1 MLNRKLS
8 LLLAALMIVS
18 MILSAC
24 GSTEPA
30 PAPAAPA
37 AEATKAPEAPA
48 AEAAKPVDGKV
59 TIAYLNKMG
68 DNPWFVDEV
77 AGAKAVADELGVEF
91 FNQDL
96 QFDSNLAMTA
106 MDTYIGKGISGIII
120 VVPDTKI
127 GPAVIEKA
135 QAAGIPLIAVDDTIL
150 DGSGKA
156 APFVGFDAAS
166 AGLKVGELI
175 AEYYQAE
182 GWDKLTGAKIK
193 AVSVEDQD
201 LEVCNLRTEGAT
213 KKLTELGIITDA
225 DIIHLPYDNTAN
237 SGMDAMGP
245 VITANPDVTH
255 WLLYSC
261 NDDGVLGAWRAL
273 QNSGVDAKNVIG
285 VGINGQLA
293 AEEFKKGE
301 PTGLRASLMAQAK
314 EHGGQAVR
322 FIYENVTAGKPI
334 PDVTFIPAAV
344 MTMDNWAELTGQE
357 AESKPADTGK
367 KVSIAYLNKMG
378 DNPWFVDEVAGAKA
392 VADELGVEFFNQD
405 LQFDSNLAMTAMD
418 TYIGKGISGIIIVVP
433 DTKIG
438 PAVIE
443 KAQAAGIPLIA
454 VDDTILDGSGKA
466 APFVGFDAASAG
478 LKVGE
483 LIAEYYQAEGWD
495 KLTGAKIKAVSVED
509 QDLEVCN
516 LRTEGATKKL
526 TELGIITDADIIHLP
541 YDNTANSGM
550 DAMGPVITANPD
562 VTHWLLYSC
571 NDDGVLG
578 AWRAL
583 QNSGV
588 DAKNVIGVGINGQ
601 LAAEEFKK
609 GEPTGLRA
617 SLMAQ
622 AKEHGGQAVRF
633 IYENVTAG
641 KPIPDVTFIPAA
653 VMTMDNWAELTG
665 QK

>member
-1 MLNRKLS
+1 MQTKKGYPFIAFALLVVM
-8 LLLAALMIVS
+8 LLAA
-18 MILSAC
+18 C
-24 GSTEPA
+24 STGTTPQPEAQPA
-30 PAPAAPA
+30 TEAVATEEQAAAPA
-37 AEATKAPEAPA
+37 DDKIS
-48 AEAAKPVDGKV
+48 
-59 TIAYLNKMG
+59 IAYINKMG

-77 AGAKAVADELGVEF
+77 AGAQAKADELGVEF
-91 FNQDL
+91 FNQDV

-106 MDTYIGKGISGIII
+106 MDTYIAKGVDAIVI

-135 QAAGIPLIAVDDTIL
+135 QKAGIPIVAVDDTIL
-150 DGSGKA
+150 DASGIA
-156 APFVGFDAAS
+156 APFVGFDAGS

-175 AEYYQAE
+175 AEFYTTE
-182 GWDKLTGAKIK
+182 GWADNADMVLK

-201 LEVCNLRTEGAT
+201 LEVCNLRTDNAAN
-213 KKLTELGIITDA
+213 KLIELGTITA
-225 DIIHLPYDNTAN
+225 DQIIHLPYDNTAN
-237 SGMDAMGP
+237 SGMDAMAP

-255 WLLYSC
+255 WLLFSC

-273 QNSGVDAKNVIG
+273 QNDGVSADNVIG

-314 EHGGQAVR
+314 GHGATSIQE
-322 FIYENVTAGKPI
+322 IYDFLTQGTPI
-334 PDVTFIPAAV
+334 PDITFIDAAV
-344 MTMDNWAELTGQE
+344 MTPENWQELTGQE
-357 AESKPADTGK
+357 AETAAEEKPAVDMDI
-367 KVSIAYLNKMG
+367 SIAYINKMG
-378 DNPWFVDEVAGAKA
+378 DNPWFVDEVAGAQAK
-392 VADELGVEFFNQD
+392 ADELGVEFFNQD
-405 LQFDSNLAMTAMD
+405 VQFDSNLAMTAMD
-418 TYIGKGISGIIIVVP
+418 TYIAKGVDAIVIVVP

-443 KAQAAGIPLIA
+443 KAQKAGIPIVA
-454 VDDTILDGSGKA
+454 VDDTILDASGIA
-466 APFVGFDAASAG
+466 APFVGFDAGSAG

-483 LIAEYYQAEGWD
+483 LIAEFYTTEGWAD
-495 KLTGAKIKAVSVED
+495 NADMVLKAVSVED

-516 LRTEGATKKL
+516 LRTDNAANKL
-526 TELGIITDADIIHLP
+526 IELGTITADQIIHLP

-550 DAMGPVITANPD
+550 DAMAPVITANPD
-562 VTHWLLYSC
+562 VTHWLLFSC

-583 QNSGV
+583 QNDGV
-588 DAKNVIGVGINGQ
+588 SADNVIGVGINGQ

-622 AKEHGGQAVRF
+622 AKGHGATSIQE
-633 IYENVTAG
+633 IYDFLTQG
-641 KPIPDVTFIPAA
+641 TPIPDITFIDAA
-653 VMTMDNWAELTG
+653 VMTPENWQELTG
-665 QK
+665 QE

>member
-37 AEATKAPEAPA
+37 AEATKAPA
-48 AEAAKPVDGKV
+48 AEPTKAPDSAMPADDGKV
-59 TIAYLNKMG
+59 LIAYLNKMG

-150 DGSGKA
+150 DANGKA

-175 AEYYQAE
+175 AEYYKAE

-201 LEVCNLRTEGAT
+201 LEVCNLRTDGAT
-213 KKLTELGIITDA
+213 KKLKELGIITDA

-237 SGMDAMGP
+237 SGMDAMAP
-245 VITANPDVTH
+245 VITANPGVTN

-301 PTGLRASLMAQAK
+301 PSGLRASLMAQAK

-344 MTMDNWAELTGQE
+344 MTA
-357 AESKPADTGK
+357 
-367 KVSIAYLNKMG
+367 
-378 DNPWFVDEVAGAKA
+378 
-392 VADELGVEFFNQD
+392 
-405 LQFDSNLAMTAMD
+405 
-418 TYIGKGISGIIIVVP
+418 
-433 DTKIG
+433 
-438 PAVIE
+438 
-443 KAQAAGIPLIA
+443 
-454 VDDTILDGSGKA
+454 
-466 APFVGFDAASAG
+466 
-478 LKVGE
+478 
-483 LIAEYYQAEGWD
+483 
-495 KLTGAKIKAVSVED
+495 
-509 QDLEVCN
+509 
-516 LRTEGATKKL
+516 
-526 TELGIITDADIIHLP
+526 
-541 YDNTANSGM
+541 
-550 DAMGPVITANPD
+550 
-562 VTHWLLYSC
+562 
-571 NDDGVLG
+571 
-578 AWRAL
+578 
-583 QNSGV
+583 
-588 DAKNVIGVGINGQ
+588 
-601 LAAEEFKK
+601 
-609 GEPTGLRA
+609 
-617 SLMAQ
+617 
-622 AKEHGGQAVRF
+622 
-633 IYENVTAG
+633 
-641 KPIPDVTFIPAA
+641 
-653 VMTMDNWAELTG
+653 DNWAELTG

>member
-1 MLNRKLS
+1 MLSRKYFVLA
-8 LLLAALMIVS
+8 LLMMAVMLVAQACS
-18 MILSAC
+18 SA
-24 GSTEPA
+24 PA
-30 PAPAAPA
+30 TQAPAAQPAATEQPA
-37 AEATKAPEAPA
+37 AEKPA
-48 AEAAKPVDGKV
+48 DDGKV

-68 DNPWFVDEV
+68 DNPWFVEEV
-77 AGAKAVADELGVEF
+77 AGAKAKADELGAEF

-106 MDTYIGKGISGIII
+106 MDTYIGKGIDGIII

-135 QAAGIPLIAVDDTIL
+135 KKAGIPLIAVDDTIL
-150 DGSGKA
+150 DESGKA

-175 AEYYQAE
+175 AQYYKDE
-182 GWDKLTGAKIK
+182 GWDKQADAKIK

-201 LEVCNLRTEGAT
+201 LEVCNLRTDGASN
-213 KKLTELGIITDA
+213 KLIELGVLKAD

-273 QNSGVDAKNVIG
+273 KNSGVSAANVIG

-301 PTGLRASLMAQAK
+301 PTGLRASLQAQAK
-314 EHGGQAVR
+314 GHGGTAVQ
-322 FIYENVTAGKPI
+322 FIYDSVVSGKPI

-344 MTMDNWAELTGQE
+344 MTADNWAELTGQK
-357 AESKPADTGK
+357 AEEKPAASAAGK
-367 KVSIAYLNKMG
+367 KISIAYLNKMG
-378 DNPWFVDEVAGAKA
+378 DNPWFVEEVAGAKA
-392 VADELGVEFFNQD
+392 KADELGAEFFNQD

-418 TYIGKGISGIIIVVP
+418 TYIGKGIDGIIIVVP

-443 KAQAAGIPLIA
+443 KAKKAGIPLIA
-454 VDDTILDGSGKA
+454 VDDTILDESGKA

-483 LIAEYYQAEGWD
+483 LIAQYYKDEGWD
-495 KLTGAKIKAVSVED
+495 KQADAKIKAVSVED

-516 LRTEGATKKL
+516 LRTDGASNKL
-526 TELGIITDADIIHLP
+526 IELGVLKADDIIHLP

-583 QNSGV
+583 KNSGV
-588 DAKNVIGVGINGQ
+588 SAANVIGVGINGQ

-622 AKEHGGQAVRF
+622 AKGHGGTAVQF
-633 IYENVTAG
+633 IYDSVVNG

-653 VMTMDNWAELTG
+653 VMTADNWAELTG
-665 QK
+665 QN